1 MALRPVGHRV
11 NDCQAQSAD
20 LLECPMPRSRGL
32 FIVLEGPDKSGKSTQ
47 ARLLADTLKGRG
59 HEVLHTREPG
69 GTAVAESV
77 RRVLLD
83 ASLRID
89 PLAELFL
96 YEASRAQHT
105 NEMIRPALMAGKVV
119 ISERFTMSTDAYQG
133 VARGLGLKTTTALNH
148 IATGGLKPDLT
159 ILLDIPAEEFDSR
172 DQARELD
179 RLEREGAQFRIKVRA
194 GYLKA
199 AKADPR
205 AVVLNGRLA
214 PDVLQTKILA
224 LVAKKL

>member
-1 MALRPVGHRV
+1 VKRAK
-11 NDCQAQSAD
+11 
-20 LLECPMPRSRGL
+20 GL
-32 FIVLEGPDKSGKSTQ
+32 FVVLEGPDKSGKSTQ
-47 ARLLADTLKGRG
+47 ARLLADALKGRG

-69 GTAVAESV
+69 GTSVAEGV

-83 ASLRID
+83 PALTID

-105 NEMIRPALMAGKVV
+105 NEKIIPALKAGCVV

-133 VARGLGLKTTTALNH
+133 VARGLGLKTTTVLNR
-148 IATGGLKPDLT
+148 IATSGLKPDLT
-159 ILLDIPAEEFDSR
+159 ILLDIPVDEFDGR
-172 DQARELD
+172 DQGRELD
-179 RLEREGAQFRIKVRA
+179 RLERENSDFRRKVRA

-205 AVVLNGRLA
+205 AVVLDGKLPA
-214 PDVLQTKILA
+214 DVIQKKIIA
-224 LVAKKL
+224 LVGKKL

>member
-1 MALRPVGHRV
+1 MKRAK
-11 NDCQAQSAD
+11 
-20 LLECPMPRSRGL
+20 GL

-69 GTAVAESV
+69 GTSVAEGV
-77 RRVLLD
+77 RKVLLD
-83 ASLRID
+83 PALTID

-105 NEMIRPALMAGKVV
+105 NEKILPALKAGKVV

-133 VARGLGLKTTTALNH
+133 VARGLGLATTTVLNK
-148 IATGGLKPDLT
+148 IATSGLKPDIT
-159 ILLDIPAEEFDSR
+159 ILLDIPVAEFDTR
-172 DQARELD
+172 DQGRELD
-179 RLEREGAQFRIKVRA
+179 RLERENAEFRLKVRQ

-205 AVVLNGRLA
+205 AVVLNGKLP
-214 PDVLQTKILA
+214 PDVLQSKILA
-224 LVAKKL
+224 LVGKKL

>member
-1 MALRPVGHRV
+1 MIRRK
-11 NDCQAQSAD
+11 
-20 LLECPMPRSRGL
+20 GL

-59 HEVLHTREPG
+59 HVVLHTREPG
-69 GTAVAESV
+69 GTSVAEGV
-77 RRVLLD
+77 RKVLLD
-83 ASLRID
+83 PSLHID

-105 NEMIRPALMAGKVV
+105 NEKIIPALKAGEVV

-133 VARGLGLKTTTALNH
+133 VARGLGLKTTMTLNK
-148 IATGGLKPDLT
+148 IATSGLKPDLT
-159 ILLDIPAEEFDSR
+159 ILLDIPVAEFDAR
-172 DQARELD
+172 DQGRELD
-179 RLEREGAQFRIKVRA
+179 RLERENSAFRLKVRE

-205 AVVLNGRLA
+205 AVVLDGRLPA
-214 PDVLQTKILA
+214 GELQTKILS
-224 LVAKKL
+224 LVGKKLK